1 VAEDIPPEALTADF
15 VRKDKKI
22 QPWCRRWPAR
32 WKLKNEQDVHYLFE
46 RLVFMAKRHNPSS
59 RKLRVL
65 LKSPYKRQ
73 SPTFHAD
80 RLLPPPQGEKA
91 AGVHARVPHAAGS
104 AEGTRRGQFHRRLLL
119 PRPHLPG
126 QGRNALR
133 QVRPAFGEYFKG
145 VTQIPGL
152 EADIPE
158 EWLKM
163 MMKKHLTPEEK
174 AKLEKLG
181 WDKLMEEFKKRL
193 AEQKER
199 HAGGSKWIGTGG
211 SSPFGHGGYHPEGIR
226 IGGESAG
233 NRTGD
238 QGLGEPRVPQP
249 RRHGRTR
256 HAQHQDR
263 PAPPAPLRP
272 RRRRGRAGSGRHHH
286 RHGAQRRLAR
296 HQDAPERHNKVKVL
310 LFLDIGGSMDD
321 HIKVC
326 EELFSAAK
334 SEFKHLEY
342 FYFHNCIYDYVWKDN
357 RRRHGERFPLWDV
370 MHKYGEDYKVVVVG
384 DATMSPYEILQP
396 GGSVEYSNEEAGA
409 VWLQRMLDTW
419 PRAVWLNPEPERL
432 WDYRH
437 SIELVRTI
445 FNSRMFPLTLAG
457 LERAM
462 RELNK

>member
-1 VAEDIPPEALTADF
+1 MLIDFFLHLKAKKLPVSTREFLTLLEALKEHVAGNSIDDF
-15 VRKDKKI
+15 YFLARTCLVKD
-22 QPWCRRWPAR
+22 
-32 WKLKNEQDVHYLFE
+32 ETHYDKFD
-46 RLVFMAKRHNPSS
+46 
-59 RKLRVL
+59 
-65 LKSPYKRQ
+65 Q
-73 SPTFHAD
+73 
-80 RLLPPPQGEKA
+80 
-91 AGVHARVPHAAGS
+91 
-104 AEGTRRGQFHRRLLL
+104 
-119 PRPHLPG
+119 
-126 QGRNALR
+126 
-133 QVRPAFGEYFKG
+133 AFGEYFKG

-152 EADIPE
+152 DADIPE

-233 NRTGD
+233 NRTAIKVWENREYRNLD
-238 QGLGEPRVPQP
+238 DTVELG
-249 RRHGRTR
+249 TR
-256 HAQHQDR
+256 NIKIA
-263 PAPPAPLRP
+263 L
-272 RRRRGRAGSGRHHH
+272 
-286 RHGAQRRLAR
+286 RRLRRFAR
-296 HQDAPERHNKVKVL
+296 EGAEDELDMDGTIAGTARNAGWLDIKMRPERHNKVKVL

-384 DATMSPYEILQP
+384 DATMSPYEVLQP

-437 SIELVRTI
+437 SIELIRTI